1 MRQPLHRKKIS
12 KRQEKK
18 TANDIGGRV
27 TPASG
32 AGKWQKGDVRAVDIR
47 VECKTT
53 EKASY
58 NLKRE
63 TLVKIEVEAHE
74 DEIPVLALEFID
86 PNYTMSTEFYV
97 VSKAWFLELLKAY
110 RERG

>member
-1 MRQPLHRKKIS
+1 MSQ
-12 KRQEKK
+12 RQEKK
-18 TANDIGGRV
+18 TAGDIGGRV

-47 VECKTT
+47 AECKVT

-63 TLVKIEVEAHE
+63 TLVKIGLEAHD
-74 DEIPVLALEFID
+74 DEIPVLALEFSNPD
-86 PNYTMSTEFYV
+86 YVMGTTEFYV
-97 VSKAWFLELLKAY
+97 VPKDWFLELLKAY